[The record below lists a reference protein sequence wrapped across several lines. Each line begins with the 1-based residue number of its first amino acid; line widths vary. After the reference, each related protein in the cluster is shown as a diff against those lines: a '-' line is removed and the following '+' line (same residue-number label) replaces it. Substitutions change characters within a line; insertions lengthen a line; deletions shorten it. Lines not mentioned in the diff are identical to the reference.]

1 MQTPTMIRK
10 VDRLGRIVIP
20 VELRR
25 MLEIEIDQE
34 LELQIRDDELVL
46 RKFTPGC
53 IFCDG
58 LGDQVTYQGK
68 NVCRSC
74 LRKLSAAIK

>member
-1 MQTPTMIRK
+1 MQTPIMIRK

-25 MLEIEIDQE
+25 MLEIETDQE

-53 IFCDG
+53 IFCSA
-58 LGDQVTYQGK
+58 LGEQVIFRGK
-68 NVCRSC
+68 NVCRLC
-74 LRKLSAAIK
+74 LQKLSEAIE